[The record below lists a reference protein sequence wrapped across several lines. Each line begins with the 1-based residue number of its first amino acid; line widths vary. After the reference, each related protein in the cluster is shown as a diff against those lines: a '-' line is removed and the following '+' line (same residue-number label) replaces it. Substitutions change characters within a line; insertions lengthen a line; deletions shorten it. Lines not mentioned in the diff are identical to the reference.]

1 MQRTALLFLLL
12 CCATVSV
19 SAETA
24 VSPPRSVFLE
34 DLTWMEV
41 RDATQAGRTTI
52 IVPIGGTEQNGPH
65 MVLGKHNARVKF
77 LSARIAAALGNA
89 LVAPVLAYVPEGK
102 ESPPTAHMRFPGT
115 ITIPD
120 AAFEEILLSAARGFR
135 LHGFKDVVFI
145 GDHGGYQKTLRK
157 VAATLNAEWDKSP
170 VRAHAIVEYY
180 TASDSGFADMLRQK
194 GFSDAQI
201 GTHAGLADTSLA
213 LAVDPSLVRVDQLGA
228 ATHGK
233 ADGVYGDPRRASA
246 ELGKPALDM
255 IVARTVEAIKASVA
269 RRP

>member
-1 MQRTALLFLLL
+1 MRRAALLLFLFG
-12 CCATVSV
+12 CAT
-19 SAETA
+19 ALA
-24 VSPPRSVFLE
+24 QAPSPPRSLLLE
-34 DLTWMEV
+34 DLTWTEV
-41 RDATQAGRTTI
+41 RDAVQSGKTTV

-65 MVLGKHNARVKF
+65 MVLGKHNARVRL
-77 LSARIAAALGNA
+77 LSGRIATALGNA

-145 GDHGGYQKTLRK
+145 GDHGGYQKSLRS
-157 VAATLNAEWDKSP
+157 VAATLDREWAKTP
-170 VRAHAIVEYY
+170 VRAHAIEEYY
-180 TASDSGFADMLRQK
+180 TASEAGFSGYLKGK
-194 GFSDAQI
+194 GFGAAEI

-213 LAVDPSLVRVDQLGA
+213 LAVDPSLVRVDKLGA
-228 ATHGK
+228 ATRGK

-246 ELGKPALDM
+246 DLGKPGLEL

-269 RRP
+269 RPR

>member
-1 MQRTALLFLLL
+1 MRRTALSFLFI
-12 CCATVSV
+12 CCAAAAGAF
-19 SAETA
+19 AETA
-24 VSPPRSVFLE
+24 PSPQSPFLE
-34 DLTWMEV
+34 DLTWTEV
-41 RDATQAGRTTI
+41 RDATQAGKTTI

-77 LSARIAAALGNA
+77 FSARIAAALGNA

-145 GDHGGYQKTLRK
+145 GDHGGYQKSLRK
-157 VAATLNAEWDKSP
+157 VAATLNAEWAKTP
-170 VRAHAIVEYY
+170 VRAHAIEQYY
-180 TASDSGFADMLRQK
+180 VASDVGFAEMLVQK
-194 GFSDAQI
+194 GFSAAQI

-213 LAVDPSLVRVDQLGA
+213 LAVDPSLVRMDKLGA
-228 ATHGK
+228 ATHGR
-233 ADGVYGDPRRASA
+233 ADGVYGDPRRASV
-246 ELGKPALDM
+246 ELGKPAIEM

-269 RRP
+269 RRQ

>member
-1 MQRTALLFLLL
+1 MRRTALSFLIF
-12 CCATVSV
+12 CCAAASAF
-19 SAETA
+19 AETA
-24 VSPPRSVFLE
+24 SAPQSVFLE
-34 DLTWMEV
+34 DLTWTEV
-41 RDATQAGRTTI
+41 RDATQAGKTTI

-77 LSARIAAALGNA
+77 LAGRIAAELGNA

-120 AAFEEILLSAARGFR
+120 AAFEETLLSAARGFR
-135 LHGFKDVVFI
+135 LHAFKDVVFI
-145 GDHGGYQKTLRK
+145 GDHGGYQKSLRK
-157 VAATLNAEWDKSP
+157 VAATLNAEWAKTP
-170 VRAHAIVEYY
+170 VRAHAIEQYY
-180 TASDSGFADMLRQK
+180 VASDAGFAEMLKQK
-194 GFSDAQI
+194 GFSPAQI
-201 GTHAGLADTSLA
+201 GTHAGLADTSLS
-213 LAVDPSLVRVDQLGA
+213 LAVDPALVRVDKLGA
-228 ATHGK
+228 ATRGK

-269 RRP
+269 QRQ